1 MWWNE
6 AFEIK
11 VSQHS
16 NVLWRI
22 STGVKGRRGMK
33 ESLHEA
39 LQPWAW
45 AKQMNM
51 YLSRVKSQMYRIC
64 TRSRNEHQGHTH
76 AQWTDSMETG
86 MKPGRPGLPFKL
98 GFWSFCSNWQCCFM
112 PFAIREIQSE
122 KNHGILSNIFRLF
135 LRLPQCFEFF
145 FIINMCVLGEESV
158 FTYLFY

>member
-16 NVLWRI
+16 NVRWRI
-22 STGVKGRRGMK
+22 STGVKGRSGMK

-39 LQPWAW
+39 PQPWAW

-76 AQWTDSMETG
+76 SERTLW
-86 MKPGRPGLPFKL
+86 KPEWNLEDLGCHLNL
-98 GFWSFCSNWQCCFM
+98 GFEA
-112 PFAIREIQSE
+112 FAPADSVVSCTLQLGKYNQRRIMGSLVI
-122 KNHGILSNIFRLF
+122 
-135 LRLPQCFEFF
+135 
-145 FIINMCVLGEESV
+145 VLGCFFVCLSV
-158 FTYLFY
+158 LEFSV